1 MGSGSKARRCRERI
15 PDDWVPVQ
23 VPKNLEEMYT
33 RWKDYQSQCVG
44 WCLLCDQPI
53 VSEDDLIPNSNAHN
67 CARGRALE
75 AEHTQPS
82 DADDDA
88 KHPQEVCR
96 EGSGTDHPIS

>member
-33 RWKDYQSQCVG
+33 RWKDYQGQCVG

-53 VSEDDLIPNSNAHN
+53 VSEDDLLPGSSTHN
-67 CARGRALE
+67 CAAGRALE
-75 AEHTQPS
+75 AEHAQS
-82 DADDDA
+82 AHADDA
-88 KHPQEVCR
+88 AAQSQEVCC
-96 EGSGTDHPIS
+96 EGNETDDPIS